1 MGSFSRL
8 CLANYENILLII
20 VIFIEKVSFGV
31 KIVII
36 IATLVIEMTMMMGT
50 LVMKGGNCRNS
61 FGNSGVG
68 ILTQEIA

>member
-8 CLANYENILLII
+8 CLANYEDILLIT
-20 VIFIEKVSFGV
+20 VIIIEKVSLGV

-36 IATLVIEMTMMMGT
+36 IVPFVIEKTMMIGT

-61 FGNSGVG
+61 FANFGVG
-68 ILTQEIA
+68 ILTKEIA

>member
-1 MGSFSRL
+1 M
-8 CLANYENILLII
+8 
-20 VIFIEKVSFGV
+20 

-36 IATLVIEMTMMMGT
+36 IVTLVVEKTMMIGT